1 MPARGKQSSVLTEEV
16 RYKLLRLLHAN
27 PNLSQRDVARALGI
41 SLGKVNYCISA
52 LVGKGWIK
60 ASNFKNSRNK
70 AAYIYLLTP
79 RGFDERARVTARFLR
94 TKMQEYEA
102 LESEIRQ
109 LRSEVEKDNAS
120 PAQDHQASLPGN

>member
-52 LVGKGWIK
+52 LVDKGWIK

-94 TKMQEYEA
+94 TKMQEYEV

-109 LRSEVEKDNAS
+109 LRSEVEKDNAG
-120 PAQDHQASLPGN
+120 PARDNQASLPGN